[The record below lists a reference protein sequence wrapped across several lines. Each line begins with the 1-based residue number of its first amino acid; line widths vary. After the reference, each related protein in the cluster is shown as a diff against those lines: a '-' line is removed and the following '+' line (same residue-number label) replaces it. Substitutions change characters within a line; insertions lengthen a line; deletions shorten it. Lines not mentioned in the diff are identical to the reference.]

1 MGNRNNSINDE
12 VNNSVDERLAKKI
25 IKKEKKTL
33 GQCEGLFTTVRKVC
47 YFYGIVV
54 IRYAGCYAGISLQMV
69 PACPLIDYP
78 LLSLIL

>member
-12 VNNSVDERLAKKI
+12 VNDSVDERSCQKILKK
-25 IKKEKKTL
+25 KKKTV
-33 GQCEGLFTTVRKVC
+33 GQCECLFTTVRKVC

-54 IRYAGCYAGISLQMV
+54 IRYAGCYTGISLQMI
-69 PACPLIDYP
+69 PACPLIDSP